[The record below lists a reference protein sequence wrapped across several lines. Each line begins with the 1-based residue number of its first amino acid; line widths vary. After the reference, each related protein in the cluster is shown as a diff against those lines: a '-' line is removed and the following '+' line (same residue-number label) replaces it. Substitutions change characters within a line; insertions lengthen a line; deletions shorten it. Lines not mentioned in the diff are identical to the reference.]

1 MINHKHK
8 FIFIHIPKT
17 GGTSI
22 EKLFDSNADKKDV
35 AMKHAKLSDFAD
47 SSPDWSKFKNYFYF
61 SFVRNPWDLT
71 VSMYKYLWTSS
82 YAWPTKWRVKHKKF
96 SKLTFSNWVNHDF
109 FQSPTI
115 KSSDVASNGGIG
127 KLQSNW
133 LQSKNKLKPDFI
145 GKFENLQEDF
155 NIVCDKIGIPRQ
167 KLPHTNKTKRKHY
180 TEYYNNETKQ
190 IVAEKFAKDIE
201 LFGYKFGE

>member
-22 EKLFDSNADKKDV
+22 EKLFHANADEKDV
-35 AMKHAKLSDFAD
+35 ANKHAKLSEIQNAQ
-47 SSPDWSKFKNYFYF
+47 NYFCF

-82 YAWPTKWRVKHKKF
+82 YSWPIRWRANHKEF
-96 SKLTFSNWVNHDF
+96 SKLTFSNWVNHEF

-115 KSSDVASNGGIG
+115 RSADIASNRGID
-127 KLQSNW
+127 KFQCDW
-133 LQSKNKLKPDFI
+133 IKSKNKSIDFV
-145 GKFENLQEDF
+145 GRFENLQEDF
-155 NIVCDKIGIPRQ
+155 NTVCDKIGIPRQ
-167 KLPHTNKTKRKHY
+167 KLPHTNKTDRKHY
-180 TEYYNNETKQ
+180 TEYYDDETRE
-190 IVAEKFAKDIE
+190 IVAEKYTKDIE
-201 LFGYKFGE
+201 SFGYKFGE